1 MIASSDLERR
11 NDKRGKCLF
20 PEPKTRCMWMWLT
33 CLPPP
38 RLAVIRGKGTGED
51 EKRKELV
58 LKSGDPAETGSRIV
72 SSQV

>member
-1 MIASSDLERR
+1 MIKGENAFFRSQKPDACGCGS
-11 NDKRGKCLF
+11 
-20 PEPKTRCMWMWLT
+20 PLT